1 MLSGSVML
9 LPVVQWEIDCKK
21 IHELPVV
28 TIVVGSTTHTLTGE
42 QYVLQVTRDGE
53 TQCLSGFMGIDVPP
67 PMGPLWIFGDV
78 FIGFVGFRP
87 IDVVC

>member
-1 MLSGSVML
+1 MVTL
-9 LPVVQWEIDCKK
+9 LTVVQWEIDCKK
-21 IHELPVV
+21 IHELPFVTVV
-28 TIVVGSTTHTLTGE
+28 DVLATDTLKSK
-42 QYVLQVTRDGE
+42 QYALQVTQDGG

-78 FIGFVGFRP
+78 FIGFVGFST